1 MNSQAQSAS
10 HKLVETVSIEL
21 GASTTKDQ
29 ITPVKNKNK
38 KFETP
43 QASQSKKEEVT
54 MANSDFVVAQKS
66 EVSADFQTST
76 KKP

>member
-1 MNSQAQSAS
+1 M
-10 HKLVETVSIEL
+10 SIEL
-21 GASTTKDQ
+21 GASTIKDQ

-66 EVSADFQTST
+66 EVSADF
-76 KKP
+76 